1 MSSNY
6 VPATPYNREV
16 KVVIAGGGIIGL
28 TLAWRLSQQHVSVTV
43 LEAATAGGEASWAGA
58 GMLAPG
64 GEIKRDH
71 EWARFTLTSARL
83 YRDFA
88 AELKAESGIDP
99 EWRLSGAVDLAASEE
114 EWRAQCALAAKQ
126 SALGIDSEPLSSV
139 ALRELVPALGP
150 GDWQAR
156 WYPADALVNPRAT
169 VQALLAACRRRGVAI
184 EENTRVVS
192 VREGLVATHQQ
203 PYRADAVVIASGAWS
218 SSIQAPVPLPPAVPV
233 RGHLIGYQSSP
244 GWLAPILRHQ
254 HTYLLQRASGLLIAG
269 TSEEHAGFDR
279 AIDPALARDIAVRA
293 AHLLPALAAQ
303 KYETWIGFRP
313 GSEAGH
319 PLLGQAAP
327 GLWLA
332 YGHYRN
338 GILLAPA
345 TAARLTREMLSARPD
360 LRPSTSAA

>member
-1 MSSNY
+1 M
-6 VPATPYNREV
+6 

-28 TLAWRLSQQHVSVTV
+28 TLAWRLSQQGVSVTV

-64 GEIKRDH
+64 GEIKCDN
-71 EWARFTLTSARL
+71 EWDRFTLASARL

-88 AELKAESGIDP
+88 AELNEESGVDP
-99 EWRLSGAVDLAASEE
+99 EWRLSGAVDLAASEA
-114 EWRAQCALAAKQ
+114 EWHVQCTRAAKQ
-126 SALGIDSEPLSSV
+126 SALGIDSEPLSPA
-139 ALRELVPALGP
+139 ALRDLIPQLGP
-150 GDWQAR
+150 GGWQAR
-156 WYPADALVNPRAT
+156 WYPADAIVNPRAT
-169 VQALLAACRRRGVAI
+169 VRALLAACRRRGVVV
-184 EENTRVVS
+184 EENTRVLS
-192 VREGLVATHQQ
+192 VRDGLVSTPRRQ
-203 PYRADAVVIASGAWS
+203 YRADAVVLACGAWS
-218 SSIQAPVPLPPAVPV
+218 SLIDAAVPLPPAVPV
-233 RGHLIGYQSSP
+233 RGHLIGYQCAP

-254 HTYLLQRASGLLIAG
+254 HTYLLQRDSGLLIAG
-269 TSEEHAGFDR
+269 TSEEHAGFNR
-279 AIDPALARDIAVRA
+279 GINPAIGRDIADRA
-293 AHLLPALAAQ
+293 AHLLPALAGQ

-345 TAARLTREMLSARPD
+345 TAARLTRELLSARPD